1 MALKNA
7 SQTIKSRDSLCKI
20 LSKNHYDVIRS
31 HTNSIHFHH
40 KTNDNSKIIKIYLK
54 RVTAL
59 SMDLPKL
66 ELQ

>member
-1 MALKNA
+1 M
-7 SQTIKSRDSLCKI
+7 KI